1 MKISNRQ
8 STRYLGAL
16 AVAPLFLLAACGG
29 VQGGGGGGSEG
40 GGDAEE
46 DFPTQAVTFTLPSSP
61 GGSTDLIGRA
71 VAKALTDPLGQ
82 SVPVVNKAGANGA
95 VGGKEVLGMKP
106 DGYNIVMLFQ
116 SLMAIT
122 PLATT
127 DSDPITFD
135 QMDVLTGLTVEDY
148 VLVVNSEES
157 DYADLEELLSTP
169 DLSYGTAGVGTGG
182 QLSQALLLSES
193 GVDYRDVPFEGGAPA
208 VTALLGGQVD
218 AISVQVAE
226 AMPHIESGAFTPLAT
241 FNEERSEFL
250 PDVPTA
256 VESGYDVTVDQKRFV
271 AAPKGLPDNV
281 KEAYA
286 EAFEAAFSDEEYG
299 DFLESNYISRWEV
312 PGDEV
317 VSTIE
322 GAGETFQAKI
332 DEYGINLG
340 GE

>member
-1 MKISNRQ
+1 MKFSSSQQTRLAWGFVAT
-8 STRYLGAL
+8 STLIL
-16 AVAPLFLLAACGG
+16 TAACGG
-29 VQGGGGGGSEG
+29 VQGGGDEDG
-40 GGDAEE
+40 E
-46 DFPTQAVTFTLPSSP
+46 DFPTEAVTFTLPSSP

-71 VAKALTDPLGQ
+71 VAKALTEPLGE

-95 VGGKEVLGMKP
+95 VGGKEVLGMDP
-106 DGYNIVMLFQ
+106 DGHNIVMLFQ

-148 VLVVNSEES
+148 VLVVNSAES
-157 DYADLEELLSTP
+157 DYADLQELLSTP
-169 DLSYGTAGVGTGG
+169 GLSYGTAGVGTGG
-182 QLSQALLLSES
+182 QLSQALLLNVS
-193 GVDYRDVPFEGGAPA
+193 GVEYNDVPFEGGAPA

-226 AMPHIESGAFTPLAT
+226 AMPHIEAGDFTPMAT
-241 FNEERSEFL
+241 FNEERSEYL

-256 VESGYDVTVDQKRFV
+256 VESGFDVVVDQKRFV
-271 AAPKGLPDNV
+271 AAPKGLPDPV
-281 KEAYA
+281 KDAYA
-286 EAFEAAFSDEEYG
+286 EAFETAFAHEEYG
-299 DFLESNYISRWEV
+299 QFLENNYISRWEV

-317 VSTIE
+317 VETIE
-322 GAGETFQAKI
+322 GAAETFQGQV
-332 DEYGINLG
+332 EEHGISLG